1 MITSYTSSKPG
12 LQIQTALIRM
22 NSHLASSVTSGKL
35 FNLPDSVSS
44 SVKWGKLIAPTS
56 QMWGENKLIQVECL
70 AYKEVIQP
78 NLCSKGRGMLISV
91 HLKSFCLCLY
101 IVPQMSDLHALSLP
115 QIGAYSLLWNLP
127 HSTLNYA
134 IICKLLRSK
143 DCLLC
148 QNKVPGQT
156 CFLSEKACLPFSILM
171 SMLNLILKHVTK
183 PQRNKL

>member
-1 MITSYTSSKPG
+1 
-12 LQIQTALIRM
+12 
-22 NSHLASSVTSGKL
+22 
-35 FNLPDSVSS
+35 
-44 SVKWGKLIAPTS
+44 
-56 QMWGENKLIQVECL
+56 MWGENKLIHVECL

-91 HLKSFCLCLY
+91 HLKSCLCLH
-101 IVPQMSDLHALSLP
+101 IVPQMRDLHALSLP

-148 QNKVPGQT
+148 LPLSTQKSAYIIVWLSQQLFSNSLWTVQETTGGCSVRLVPGALVLGLVPVY
-156 CFLSEKACLPFSILM
+156 LSYLFSL
-171 SMLNLILKHVTK
+171 S
-183 PQRNKL
+183 